1 MPLKEWGALSIP
13 SWGPQIQILRNFKR
27 AGWENSPQSGIPYG
41 RDSVFKTCTALKKM
55 HSSLTC
61 STADASHTYLWTAAC
76 FLLPDEM
83 KQLFWSW
90 RDTCLRQMKD
100 WQTARPP
107 QSTWSHSSLNYFS
120 FFYSKVNVAFH
131 YHFLFCFCKSSI
143 LRWTSSLYFSSIH
156 FIIILFL
163 INSFY
168 FNSLYFSSIH

>member
-1 MPLKEWGALSIP
+1 MHYPSHHEAHRYKSCVILKGLDGRIPHNLESHMEGIQYLRPAL
-13 SWGPQIQILRNFKR
+13 L
-27 AGWENSPQSGIPYG
+27 
-41 RDSVFKTCTALKKM
+41 LKKM